1 LAEARLFGGLIRRK
15 QGARCSDDEFA
26 AESTL
31 FSLSLRVPQ
40 PSERRTDERLL
51 AILPVVKLVTPGGAV
66 LCRIKNISAGGIAAE
81 VTGPVASDT
90 AVEIEF
96 SSDRRIPGTVVWT
109 REGSAGIKFDAEID
123 LRQLLA
129 ARKPRE
135 GYRARPPRL
144 EVSCP
149 ATVRLGGMFHQVEI
163 RDISLGGLK
172 VAINDWSCVGQ
183 AGHDRDRQPEARQ
196 GPRAL
201 VQGRAGRHR
210 LRPAASLRGAGRSG
224 SQAPGDR
231 HVQDRRLGQG
241 APLSRLVT
249 RAMAGAQEYRWHRS
263 RLSC

>member
-172 VAINDWSCVGQ
+172 VAINDWSCVGKPVTIAIDSLTPVKGRVRWYKAGQ
-183 AGHDRDRQPEARQ
+183 AGIVFDQPLRFEELAEWLGKRLEIATFKT
-196 GPRAL
+196 GAWDK
-201 VQGRAGRHR
+201 GRR
-210 LRPAASLRGAGRSG
+210 
-224 SQAPGDR
+224 
-231 HVQDRRLGQG
+231 
-241 APLSRLVT
+241 
-249 RAMAGAQEYRWHRS
+249 
-263 RLSC
+263 